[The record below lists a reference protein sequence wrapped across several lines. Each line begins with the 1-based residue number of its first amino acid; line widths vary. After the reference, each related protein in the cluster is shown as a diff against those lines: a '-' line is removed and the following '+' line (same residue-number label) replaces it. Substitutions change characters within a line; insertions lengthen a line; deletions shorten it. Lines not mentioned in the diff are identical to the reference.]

1 MRQMES
7 EGKGRKVIVI
17 GGGCGG
23 LFTAALL
30 AKKSFRVTV
39 IEKNAAIGGGL
50 STFRRG
56 GIAFQPGMH
65 IIGGLPDTAD
75 LQRNLPDALS
85 YDEMYS
91 GTSVQL
97 NARKTSQNNF
107 VSEQGNTLE
116 RVFSELGINAEVRN
130 CPRRMVVISDSSV
143 RDIPV
148 TEGAV
153 VEMLG
158 KEFPAEKKGI
168 ETYYRRIREIYNS
181 VPMLNPVPMINPAPN
196 TPATAS
202 CTTSSDCLHL
212 HNHVGDTLYN
222 TEYNTEY
229 NTDTDNT
236 SQKPEDKANETDLKD
251 NGSNRT
257 KEFHSDELLSA
268 DSFIEQYIS
277 DPKLKAILGS
287 LNLLTGSEVGIT
299 PAYAHAIINEL
310 YTRQFAYFPNGTEDI
325 VRQLIEIIENA
336 GGEVISKTTVRCLH
350 FGTTDNGKRRVTAV
364 ETSDG
369 SLHTADIYISSIS
382 PALLSEI
389 SGEKGAFSKIQRKRI
404 ASLRDGF
411 SMFTVYAKVKADSP
425 IPEGATFCFPDYDSV
440 WRQGSL
446 YNGDWLHGAL
456 FVRFGEQLTAMAAMP
471 FSEVERWENGR
482 DKEYR
487 RWKEDQTAR
496 IMELLYKSLPCFDS
510 SITNSSS
517 NSLDSST
524 IKANN
529 DRHDNSTINSN
540 NDRLDSSTI
549 KATVLCSASPLSIR
563 DWLGTRH
570 GSAYGFSID
579 CHNPLQSRFSA
590 ETKATNLFL
599 TGQNLFLHGLCGTVM
614 SAVTTA
620 SAVESSEQR

>member
-7 EGKGRKVIVI
+7 EGKGQKVIVI

-50 STFRRG
+50 STFKRG

-65 IIGGLPDTAD
+65 IIGGLPDTG
-75 LQRNLPDALS
+75 LRRNLHDALP
-85 YDEMYS
+85 YEEMPS
-91 GTSVQL
+91 DTSVQL
-97 NARKTSQNNF
+97 NSRKISQNNF
-107 VSEQGNTLE
+107 VTGQGNTLE
-116 RVFSELGINAEVRN
+116 SVFQELGINAEVRN

-148 TEGAV
+148 TEDAAV
-153 VEMLG
+153 KMLC
-158 KEFPAEKKGI
+158 KEFPAEKEGI
-168 ETYYRRIREIYNS
+168 KAYYRRIREIYDAVPLLNS
-181 VPMLNPVPMINPAPN
+181 VPMLNSALN
-196 TPATAS
+196 TPAT
-202 CTTSSDCLHL
+202 TTSGGNADEKELHL
-212 HNHVGDTLYN
+212 
-222 TEYNTEY
+222 
-229 NTDTDNT
+229 
-236 SQKPEDKANETDLKD
+236 
-251 NGSNRT
+251 
-257 KEFHSDELLSA
+257 DELLSA

-287 LNLLTGSEVGIT
+287 LNLLTGAEEGIT

-310 YTRQFAYFPNGTEDI
+310 YTRQFAYFPNGTEEI

-336 GGEVISKTTVRCLH
+336 GGKVLNKTTVRCLH

-425 IPEGATFCFPDYDSV
+425 VPEGATFCFPDYNSV

-482 DKEYR
+482 DDEYR

-496 IMELLYKSLPCFDS
+496 IMGLLYKSLPCFDS
-510 SITNSSS
+510 SIINSNS
-517 NSLDSST
+517 NSLDSS
-524 IKANN
+524 
-529 DRHDNSTINSN
+529 NSN
-540 NDRLDSSTI
+540 NDRTGQCIQAKQTEYSGFRELDYS
-549 KATVLCSASPLSIR
+549 KAARQDGSLAENGVSVLSSASPLSIR
-563 DWLGTRH
+563 DWLGNRH
-570 GSAYGFSID
+570 GAAYGFSID
-579 CHNPLQSRFSA
+579 CHNPLLSRFSP
-590 ETKATNLFL
+590 ETKASNLFL

-614 SAVTTA
+614 SAVTTVR
-620 SAVESSEQR
+620 AVESDDQ

>member
-1 MRQMES
+1 MES
-7 EGKGRKVIVI
+7 EGNGRKVIVI

-50 STFRRG
+50 STFKRG

-65 IIGGLPDTAD
+65 IIGGLPDTG
-75 LQRNLPDALS
+75 LRRNLHDALP
-85 YDEMYS
+85 YEEMPS
-91 GTSVQL
+91 DTSVQL
-97 NARKTSQNNF
+97 NSRKISQNNF
-107 VSEQGNTLE
+107 VTGQGNTLE
-116 RVFSELGINAEVRN
+116 SVFQELGINAEVRN

-148 TEGAV
+148 TEDAV

-158 KEFPAEKKGI
+158 KEFPAEKEGI
-168 ETYYRRIREIYNS
+168 KAYYRRIREIYDAVPLLNS
-181 VPMLNPVPMINPAPN
+181 VPMLNSALN
-196 TPATAS
+196 TSSTAS

-212 HNHVGDTLYN
+212 HNHVEDTL
-222 TEYNTEY
+222 YNTEY

-236 SQKPEDKANETDLKD
+236 SQKQEDKANETDLK
-251 NGSNRT
+251 SNRAT
-257 KEFHSDELLSA
+257 ELHLDELLSA

-287 LNLLTGSEVGIT
+287 LNLLTGAEEGIT

-310 YTRQFAYFPNGTEDI
+310 YTRQFAYFPNGTEEI

-336 GGEVISKTTVRCLH
+336 GGEVLNKTTVTTLHYSTTENGERC
-350 FGTTDNGKRRVTAV
+350 VTAA

-369 SLHTADIYISSIS
+369 TLHTADIYISSIS

-411 SMFTVYAKVKADSP
+411 SMFTVYAKVKAESP
-425 IPEGATFCFPDYDSV
+425 VPEGATFCFPDYDSV

-482 DKEYR
+482 DDEYR

-496 IMELLYKSLPCFDS
+496 IMGLLYKSLPCFDS
-510 SITNSSS
+510 SIINSNS
-517 NSLDSST
+517 NSLDSS
-524 IKANN
+524 
-529 DRHDNSTINSN
+529 NSN
-540 NDRLDSSTI
+540 NDRTGQCI
-549 KATVLCSASPLSIR
+549 QVLSSASPLSIR
-563 DWLGTRH
+563 DWLGNRH

-579 CHNPLQSRFSA
+579 CHNPLLSRFSV
-590 ETKATNLFL
+590 ETKASNLFL

-614 SAVTTA
+614 SAVTTVR
-620 SAVESSEQR
+620 AVESSEL